1 MNTTAII
8 ILAVVVL
15 AMLVAAF
22 YMMRR
27 RNSERLRSRF
37 GPEYDR
43 IVDEIGAKDKAE
55 AQLHERQKRVE
66 KYELKTLPAEER
78 ETFITRWGQLQ
89 TSFVDDPSA
98 SLKEADTLLGEVM
111 AARGYPME
119 DFDQRADDI
128 SVHHPV
134 VVQSYREGHEI
145 AVREG
150 AGEVGT
156 EDRRR
161 AMLCYRRLFDELVG
175 ETHTT
180 EPRPEVTEKVEA
192 NER

>member
-1 MNTTAII
+1 MNTTTII
-8 ILAVVVL
+8 IIAVVIL
-15 AMLVAAF
+15 AALVAAF
-22 YMMRR
+22 FLIRR

-55 AQLHERQKRVE
+55 AQLHDRQKRVE
-66 KYELKTLPAEER
+66 KYELKTLSAEER
-78 ETFITRWGQLQ
+78 EGFTTRWRQLQ
-89 TSFVDDPSA
+89 ARFVDDPSA
-98 SLKEADTLLGEVM
+98 ALTEADALLGEAM

-119 DFDQRADDI
+119 DFEQRADDI

-150 AGEVGT
+150 AGDVGT

-175 ETHTT
+175 EA
-180 EPRPEVTEKVEA
+180 PRTDPQPEATEKAEA
-192 NER
+192 HE